1 MDCLYCK
8 RRKIGLFCYECRDLL
23 NLMYLSFYMPRKK
36 IPPTRKS
43 LNMSK
48 KSIPMIGFYNI
59 ALKIHEYIPLN
70 ENKPITPNCISFK
83 MIKSP
88 FTGACN

>member
-1 MDCLYCK
+1 MK
-8 RRKIGLFCYECRDLL
+8 RTR
-23 NLMYLSFYMPRKK
+23 
-36 IPPTRKS
+36 PTRKS

-48 KSIPMIGFYNI
+48 KIPMTEFYNI

-88 FTGACN
+88 FNGACN